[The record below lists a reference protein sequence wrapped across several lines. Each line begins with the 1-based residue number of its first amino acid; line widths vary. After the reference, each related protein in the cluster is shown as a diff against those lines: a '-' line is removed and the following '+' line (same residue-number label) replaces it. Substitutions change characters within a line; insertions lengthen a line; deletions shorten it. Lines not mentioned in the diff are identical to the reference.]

1 MEIKAKQN
9 NSHLVVEL
17 KNISDK
23 DDVIEMLQSCA
34 EGACSCSS
42 DEYTKVETMQILS
55 GPSSIQLDISVKA
68 GEFIDVNCISE
79 CLSPFEEQRKK

>member
-55 GPSSIQLDISVKA
+55 GPSSIQLNISVKA
-68 GEFIDVNCISE
+68 GEVIDVNCISE
-79 CLSPFEEQRKK
+79 CLTPIKE

>member
-55 GPSSIQLDISVKA
+55 GPSSIQLNISVKA

-79 CLSPFEEQRKK
+79 CLTPIKE